1 MQKQIT
7 KDNMPHEPPL
17 VGIMPGKDKPRI
29 VLAQDIHYPP
39 YATLDEEDLTLSG
52 FAIELAQGIERMAP
66 DEIEFVFSETKWA
79 NCWNS
84 GQIGQGLANGWFHGC
99 MSYTENRG
107 QRQRSMDF
115 THGILD
121 RNKAAGLLVRL
132 DKDGNPE
139 VPADTNLHGLKVA
152 DVNGWAPTSDTLKL
166 LSNSCTGEKFS
177 EFMMV
182 IPETGNDA
190 ALKLLLDREVDA
202 VYIYADQAAHYKKP
216 CVEGTA
222 LPVADGGWDCKMWER
237 FEKDF
242 AYIQTGLYEFSRNG
256 TTLSMHKKGSGLN
269 EILNPLIDRFLRT
282 EEYYKLC
289 EKWDLTHSCYK
300 NEFFPDNHKINYEET
315 PYRLPTSHMVPSQS
329 CSTGYCQCPNKA

>member
-1 MQKQIT
+1 
-7 KDNMPHEPPL
+7 
-17 VGIMPGKDKPRI
+17 MPGKDKPRI

-39 YATLDEEDLTLSG
+39 YATLNEEDLTLSG
-52 FAIELAQGIERMAP
+52 FAIELAKGIEAMAP
-66 DEIEFVFSETKWA
+66 DEIEFVFSETKWS

-84 GQIGQGLANGWFHGC
+84 GQIGQGLANGWYHGC

-121 RNKAAGLLVRL
+121 HNKAAGLLVRL

-139 VPADTNLHGLKVA
+139 VPADTNLKGVRIA
-152 DVNGWAPTSDTLKL
+152 DVNGWAPTADTLKL
-166 LSNSCTGEKFS
+166 LSNTCTGEKFS
-177 EFMMV
+177 DFMMV

-202 VYIYADQAAHYKKP
+202 VYIYADQAALYKKP
-216 CVEGTA
+216 CMDGTA
-222 LPVADGGWDCKMWER
+222 LEVADGGWDCSMWER

-242 AYIQTGLYEFSRNG
+242 AYIQTGLYEFSKNG

-269 EILNPLIDRFLRT
+269 EIMNPLIDRFLRT

-289 EKWDLTHSCYK
+289 EKWNLTHSCYR
-300 NEFFPDNHKINYEET
+300 NEFFPQSYKPNYEKN
-315 PYRLPTSHMVPSQS
+315 PYLLPTSNMLPSQS
-329 CSTGYCQCPNKA
+329 C